1 MKFNLSTLRT
11 LGLKILLPMG
21 EQFAKGVEFLSR
33 LRILRGIEVIE
44 IFDVL
49 FLFRKTLLKITRGI
63 FENSLDLS
71 QLAEQN
77 FNL

>member
-11 LGLKILLPMG
+11 LGLKILLSMG

>member
-11 LGLKILLPMG
+11 LGLKILLSMG

-33 LRILRGIEVIE
+33 LRILRGIEIVE